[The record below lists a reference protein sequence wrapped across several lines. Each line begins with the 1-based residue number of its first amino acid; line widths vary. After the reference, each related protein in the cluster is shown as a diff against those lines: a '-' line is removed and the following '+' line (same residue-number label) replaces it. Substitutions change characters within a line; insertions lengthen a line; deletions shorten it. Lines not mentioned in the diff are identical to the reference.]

1 MISIIIIVTILL
13 ILISIIVILK
23 YNVLEP
29 VNENFSQIDVD
40 VVVTW
45 VDSTDPVWVNSY
57 NYHTGKTFKDGI
69 RWTPVSA
76 DPEAELSI
84 CLMLI
89 RKNMPWVR
97 NTYVLTS
104 SRRPKCL
111 INEILVHHSEIG
123 LSPVFN
129 SHAIES
135 SMHLI
140 PGLTENFIYFND
152 DFYVRLPVFKSAFIN
167 DIGIPILRYDSFS
180 NKYRV
185 YSKCPWIN
193 FIHKTSHIVGSN
205 IYIIPSHTPYSLTIS
220 MMKNVKNNLPYQWE
234 ITKRCLVR
242 YECSNEIS
250 PIIAAILFSIE
261 DNTSIKAHSI
271 YNKERYKFLHTP
283 SKDTEFIKR
292 FHFVCFNS
300 LKGNRR
306 ELYNALHI

>member
-1 MISIIIIVTILL
+1 MISIIIIVVILL
-13 ILISIIVILK
+13 FLISIVIILK
-23 YNVLEP
+23 YNVIKSI
-29 VNENFSQIDVD
+29 NENFRELDID

-45 VDSTDPVWVNSY
+45 VDSTNPVWVKSY
-57 NYHTGKTFKDGI
+57 NHHTGKTFKDGI

-104 SRRPKCL
+104 SQRPKCL
-111 INEILVHHSEIG
+111 INEILVHHDKIG

-140 PGLTENFIYFND
+140 PGLAENFIYFND
-152 DFYVRLPVFKSAFIN
+152 DFYVRLPVFKSSFTN
-167 DIGIPILRYDSFS
+167 NIGVPILRYDSYTNTNRF
-180 NKYRV
+180 NNTE
-185 YSKCPWIN
+185 WIN
-193 FIHKTSHIVGSN
+193 FIIKTADIVGSN

-220 MMKNVKNNLPYQWE
+220 MMKNVKNNFPYEWE
-234 ITKRCLVR
+234 NTKRCLVR
-242 YECSNEIS
+242 YECNSEIS
-250 PIIAAILFSIE
+250 PVIAAILLSIE
-261 DNTSIKAHSI
+261 NYTSIKAHPI
-271 YNKERYKFLHTP
+271 YNKERYIYLKTP
-283 SKDTEFIKR
+283 SKYTEFIKR

-300 LKGNRR
+300 LQGNRE